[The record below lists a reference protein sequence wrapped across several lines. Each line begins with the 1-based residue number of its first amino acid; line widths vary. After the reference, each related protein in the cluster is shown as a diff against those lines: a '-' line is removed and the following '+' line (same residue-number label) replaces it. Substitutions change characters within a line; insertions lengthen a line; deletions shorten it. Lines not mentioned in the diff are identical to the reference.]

1 MRKKIPSSSNSA
13 LVKASKQL
21 WCFFAMRSIEKLIL
35 KLTLFLYSALN
46 CGLSFKVS
54 ITLGNFL
61 NCPKILKLWNLFVSS
76 KLSKNRKVSQ
86 GGEKDS
92 ASYRL
97 SAGCVKAKVKLRWF
111 CATNASTKNWS
122 NDRVAAENESAD
134 STAFRQLLLTMA
146 GKFNTFVQK
155 LCYLLPSICILDKW
169 NMIQ

>member
-1 MRKKIPSSSNSA
+1 M
-13 LVKASKQL
+13 
-21 WCFFAMRSIEKLIL
+21 FFAMRSIEKLIL

-76 KLSKNRKVSQ
+76 KLSNNRKGSQ

-97 SAGCVKAKVKLRWF
+97 SAGCVKASKTAMVMSGEIYPKPNVK
-111 CATNASTKNWS
+111 TSKT
-122 NDRVAAENESAD
+122 
-134 STAFRQLLLTMA
+134 
-146 GKFNTFVQK
+146 
-155 LCYLLPSICILDKW
+155 IL
-169 NMIQ
+169 I